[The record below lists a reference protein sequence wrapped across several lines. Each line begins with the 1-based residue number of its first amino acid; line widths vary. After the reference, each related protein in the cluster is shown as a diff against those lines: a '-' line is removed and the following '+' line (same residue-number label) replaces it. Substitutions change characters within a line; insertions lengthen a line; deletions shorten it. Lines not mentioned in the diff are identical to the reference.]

1 MPWAMDTVVHKLQSL
16 LSKSSH
22 SSRRG
27 SQESSLPYVVVNDT
41 VSVSM
46 GVIWKHTQEKHVIQS
61 CGVEENFLEKSD

>member
-27 SQESSLPYVVVNDT
+27 IQESSLPYIVVNDI
-41 VSVSM
+41 VSVKYGGDM
-46 GVIWKHTQEKHVIQS
+46 ETHTGEARNPVLWSRGKLPGEK
-61 CGVEENFLEKSD
+61 